1 MRQIEAAQRRFD
13 DLITSLEADRRRAA
27 DDPTN
32 TAPRT
37 SNLNTRS
44 LGGLA
49 WPVDGDIIYS
59 FGRLINPNTS
69 VVRWNGIGI
78 AATAGTPVRAVA
90 GGAVELAGVAS
101 IQDVSWVDAM
111 SAPGGAAAM
120 MRFGG
125 GLLVVRG
132 LFDQAILGQGEPAGG
147 SDRWRPDDTAFFAL
161 AGAAMAGLSFAFDG
175 HTVSKGPRVVHA
187 MVDVVHVAAASVWL
201 GGLVA
206 LSVIAWHQRH
216 APAWMAVLH
225 RFSML
230 AAAALVAV
238 ALAGTAMAVIVLDGP
253 GDLTGT
259 AWGRLLLV
267 KTTLVAVAAAIGGY
281 NHWVIVPASAS
292 ADGSLASR
300 ARLAITAEAA
310 VLLAVAVV
318 TGLLTT
324 ASTV

>member
-1 MRQIEAAQRRFD
+1 LVALGCLVFLVVVFRGGW
-13 DLITSLEADRRRAA
+13 
-27 DDPTN
+27 
-32 TAPRT
+32 
-37 SNLNTRS
+37 SNSRVVEGLVL
-44 LGGLA
+44 LGGALA
-49 WPVDGDIIYS
+49 S
-59 FGRLINPNTS
+59 
-69 VVRWNGIGI
+69 
-78 AATAGTPVRAVA
+78 A

-125 GLLVVRG
+125 GLLVVLG

-147 SDRWRPDDTAFFAL
+147 SDRWRPADTAFFAL
-161 AGAAMAGLSFAFDG
+161 AGAAMAGLSLAFDG

-206 LSVIAWHQRH
+206 LSAIAWHQRH

-292 ADGSLASR
+292 AGGRMEGR
-300 ARLAITAEAA
+300 ARLAITAEASIL
-310 VLLAVAVV
+310 VGVAVV